1 MIFGSCQ
8 LNQLFSNSEVAM
20 MSTRAPIFSLKA
32 ILGSSCRWGGRG
44 NCEIS
49 RHLKRL
55 IFSNNLD
62 MSDIFQFL
70 FKTRL
75 VGTWGFWVFFKCIT
89 LSDCVGLTCSQWR
102 NLGQF
107 FYSAYPSSFSFQH
120 LYHRCCN
127 GYDDDDH
134 NQSHYHLYIHRFSHR
149 WAGVRFV
156 RGWSTLGRGHF
167 TIFTANMF

>member
-1 MIFGSCQ
+1 MIVRWQWCQ
-8 LNQLFSNSEVAM
+8 HEHLFSAW
-20 MSTRAPIFSLKA
+20 RPFWAPAADEEEEETVRSVGTWRDWYFQI
-32 ILGSSCRWGGRG
+32 ILMY
-44 NCEIS
+44 
-49 RHLKRL
+49 
-55 IFSNNLD
+55 

-107 FYSAYPSSFSFQH
+107 FYSAYSSSFSFQH

-134 NQSHYHLYIHRFSHR
+134 NQSHYQSHYHHYIHRFSHR